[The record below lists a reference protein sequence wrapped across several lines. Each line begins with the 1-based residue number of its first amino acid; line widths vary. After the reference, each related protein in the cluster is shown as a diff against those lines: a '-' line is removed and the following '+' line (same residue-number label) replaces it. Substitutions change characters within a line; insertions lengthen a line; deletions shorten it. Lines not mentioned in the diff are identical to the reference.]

1 MPHQRIINKL
11 FSLKYGAIMVQ
22 EINRGG
28 EQILPKIRFKSEE
41 CPPQDFF
48 SLILE
53 LQPSQILMEFNAHR
67 IVVGR
72 SSGADFRLPS
82 LCVSRRHCMLNW
94 SEQGWVLRDL
104 DSRNG
109 TYVNGNPIKA
119 MIGSARNLFAG
130 ILFIIPGVI
139 TDSLAVIL
147 LLIPIKNNSSQNDHP
162 SEDDVIEGEY
172 RRDDE
177 LLK

>member
-1 MPHQRIINKL
+1 MRLLFTILLLSFPVIEIWGIFKL
-11 FSLKYGAIMVQ
+11 SALYGWWFFLYM
-22 EINRGG
+22 
-28 EQILPKIRFKSEE
+28 ILVTYLGWRLIKEEKQLVFPK
-41 CPPQDFF
+41 
-48 SLILE
+48 
-53 LQPSQILMEFNAHR
+53 LM
-67 IVVGR
+67 
-72 SSGADFRLPS
+72 GA
-82 LCVSRRHCMLNW
+82 MT
-94 SEQGWVLRDL
+94 QG
-104 DSRNG
+104 
-109 TYVNGNPIKA
+109 GNPIKA

-147 LLIPIKNNSSQNDHP
+147 LLIPIKNNSSQNVPP

>member
-1 MPHQRIINKL
+1 MRLLFTILLLSFPVIEIWGIFKL
-11 FSLKYGAIMVQ
+11 SAFYGWWFFLYM
-22 EINRGG
+22 
-28 EQILPKIRFKSEE
+28 ILVTYLGWRLIKEE
-41 CPPQDFF
+41 KQLVFAK
-48 SLILE
+48 
-53 LQPSQILMEFNAHR
+53 LM
-67 IVVGR
+67 
-72 SSGADFRLPS
+72 GA
-82 LCVSRRHCMLNW
+82 MT
-94 SEQGWVLRDL
+94 QG
-104 DSRNG
+104 
-109 TYVNGNPIKA
+109 GNPIKA

-147 LLIPIKNNSSQNDHP
+147 LLIPIKNNSSQNVHP

>member
-1 MPHQRIINKL
+1 MRLLFTILLLSFPVIEIWGIFKL
-11 FSLKYGAIMVQ
+11 SALYGWWFLLYMILVTYLGWRLIKEEKQLVFSKLMGAMT
-22 EINRGG
+22 
-28 EQILPKIRFKSEE
+28 
-41 CPPQDFF
+41 
-48 SLILE
+48 
-53 LQPSQILMEFNAHR
+53 
-67 IVVGR
+67 
-72 SSGADFRLPS
+72 
-82 LCVSRRHCMLNW
+82 
-94 SEQGWVLRDL
+94 QG
-104 DSRNG
+104 
-109 TYVNGNPIKA
+109 GNPIKA

>member
-1 MPHQRIINKL
+1 MILVTYLGWRLIKEEKQLVFSKL
-11 FSLKYGAIMVQ
+11 MGAMT
-22 EINRGG
+22 
-28 EQILPKIRFKSEE
+28 
-41 CPPQDFF
+41 
-48 SLILE
+48 
-53 LQPSQILMEFNAHR
+53 
-67 IVVGR
+67 
-72 SSGADFRLPS
+72 
-82 LCVSRRHCMLNW
+82 
-94 SEQGWVLRDL
+94 QG
-104 DSRNG
+104 
-109 TYVNGNPIKA
+109 GNPIKA

-147 LLIPIKNNSSQNDHP
+147 LLIPIKNSSSQNDHP